1 MPKFLLR
8 GSYTAAGVQGSVK
21 EGFASRQRYITSLI
35 EGLGGSAESLYW
47 AYGNDD
53 VILILDAPDASIA
66 VAASLAINQS
76 GAVQLTTTPLL
87 TAAEMDAAVA
97 KLPAY
102 RPPGG

>member
-8 GSYTAAGVQGSVK
+8 GSYTAAGVEGSIK
-21 EGFASRQRYITSLI
+21 EGFASRQQYITSLV
-35 EGLGGSAESLYW
+35 EGLGASVEAMYW
-47 AYGNDD
+47 AYGSDD
-53 VILILDAPDASIA
+53 VILITDAPDASIA
-66 VAASLAINQS
+66 VATSLAVNQT